1 MPTVN
6 QAIKMWSNQSSN
18 ATTSE
23 NFRKFE
29 VTFSETYQ
37 ITTSFD
43 ATELDVYTQ
52 AGLPGIAQSYPGFP
66 FVVAEAAQLQR
77 VSPIFWLAT
86 INYRGEIGGIT
97 QSGGGSEPSN
107 PTSPLYAPP
116 RITWDDVE
124 TSEDIDVDFDGDPI
138 TNTAGQPVKGVKALF
153 SDQLLTVTRNFLV
166 FNTYTQAVYRRS
178 VNSDLFLGWPPG
190 TCKLMKLSAQ
200 NVITQTAGGNEPSFG
215 YWQVTGVF
223 QFRFP
228 YNTTPDKAWY
238 ARYVSM
244 GLKQRDSSGK
254 LVAVTD
260 DNNDVTTT
268 PQYLDED
275 GKQIKPPAGTTP
287 TPYWIET
294 KLYGSLPYNALGLI

>member
-1 MPTVN
+1 
-6 QAIKMWSNQSSN
+6 MWSNQSSN

-23 NFRKFE
+23 NFRKLE

-37 ITTSFD
+37 ITTSAD
-43 ATELDVYTQ
+43 AGEIDVYTM
-52 AGLPGIAQSYPGFP
+52 AGLPGVAQSYPGFP

-86 INYRGEIGGIT
+86 INYRGEIGGIAAT
-97 QSGGGSEPSN
+97 SGGSEPSN

-124 TSEDIDVDFDGDPI
+124 TNEDIDVDFDGDPI
-138 TNTAGQPVKGVKALF
+138 INTAGQPVKGVKALF

-166 FNTYTQAVYRRS
+166 FNTYTQAIYRRS
-178 VNSDLFLGWPPG
+178 VNSDTFLGWPPG

-200 NVITQTAGGNEPSFG
+200 NVIDQSFG

-228 YNTTPDKAWY
+228 YNTTPAKAWY

-244 GLKQRDSSGK
+244 GLKQKDTAGK
-254 LVAVTD
+254 LVSVVD
-260 DNNDVTTT
+260 DNKDVTTT
-268 PQYLDED
+268 AQYLDVN
-275 GKQIKPPAGTTP
+275 GKQTT

-294 KLYGSLPYNALGLI
+294 KLYGSLPYSALGLI

>member
-23 NFRKFE
+23 NFRKLE

-52 AGLPGIAQSYPGFP
+52 AGLPGVAQSYPGFP
-66 FVVAEAAQLQR
+66 FVVADVAQLQR

-107 PTSPLYAPP
+107 PNSPLYAPP

-153 SDQLLTVTRNFLV
+153 SDQLLTVTRNFSV
-166 FNTYTQAVYRRS
+166 FNTYTQAIYRRS
-178 VNSDLFLGWPPG
+178 VNSDEFMTWPPG

-200 NVITQTAGGNEPSFG
+200 NVIDQNFG

-223 QFRFP
+223 QFRLP

-238 ARYVSM
+238 ARYFSK
-244 GLKQRDSSGK
+244 GLKQKDSAGK
-254 LVAVTD
+254 LVDVVD
-260 DNNDVTTT
+260 DNKLVTTT
-268 PQYLDED
+268 PQYLDEN
-275 GKQIKPPAGTTP
+275 GRQTT

>member
-23 NFRKFE
+23 NFRKLE

-37 ITTSFD
+37 ITTSAD
-43 ATELDVYTQ
+43 AGELDVYTQ
-52 AGLPGIAQSYPGFP
+52 SGLPGVAQPYPGFP

-178 VNSDLFLGWPPG
+178 VNSDTFLGWPAG

-200 NVITQTAGGNEPSFG
+200 NVIDQSFG

-238 ARYVSM
+238 ARYVST
-244 GLKQRDSSGK
+244 GLKQKDSLGRLVDVVDDNK
-254 LVAVTD
+254 LV
-260 DNNDVTTT
+260 VTT
-268 PQYLDED
+268 PFYLDAN
-275 GKQIKPPAGTTP
+275 GRKTT

>member
-86 INYRGEIGGIT
+86 VNYRGEIGGIAQT
-97 QSGGGSEPSN
+97 SGGSEPSN

-200 NVITQTAGGNEPSFG
+200 NVIDQAFG
-215 YWQVTGVF
+215 YWTVTGVF

-287 TPYWIET
+287 APHWIET